1 MADSAATAADSA
13 GAQALDRFGRGYAA
27 LVGLVALAILLQG
40 IFAGVLIEPGSH
52 SGALN
57 AHDVNADLTLG
68 LSIAAAVYAIV
79 LLRKA
84 ARSLVIGSL
93 VLVALLVALVAI
105 GHAITGSGDDGL
117 TPVHV
122 PLALLAFGQ
131 TTWLSVRAVS
141 LRKAARA
148 DRA

>member
-1 MADSAATAADSA
+1 MADSAATTANSA
-13 GAQALDRFGRGYAA
+13 GAQALTRFGRGYAS
-27 LVGLVALAILLQG
+27 LVGLVGLAILLQG
-40 IFAGVLIEPGSH
+40 IFAGAFIEPGSH

-57 AHDVNADLTLG
+57 AHDVTADVTLG
-68 LSIAAAVYAIV
+68 LSIAAAVYAIA

-117 TPVHV
+117 TPLHV

-131 TTWLSVRAVS
+131 AIWLSIRAVS
-141 LRKAARA
+141 LRKAAR
-148 DRA
+148 

>member
-1 MADSAATAADSA
+1 MADSTATAANSA
-13 GAQALDRFGRGYAA
+13 GAQALARFGPGYAA
-27 LVGLVALAILLQG
+27 LVGLVSLAILLQG
-40 IFAGVLIEPGSH
+40 ILAGVFIEPGSH

-57 AHDVNADLTLG
+57 AHNVNADVTLG
-68 LSIAAAVYAIV
+68 LSIVAAVYAIA

-105 GHAITGSGDDGL
+105 GHAITGSGHDGL
-117 TPVHV
+117 TPLHV

-141 LRKAARA
+141 LRKATR
-148 DRA
+148 